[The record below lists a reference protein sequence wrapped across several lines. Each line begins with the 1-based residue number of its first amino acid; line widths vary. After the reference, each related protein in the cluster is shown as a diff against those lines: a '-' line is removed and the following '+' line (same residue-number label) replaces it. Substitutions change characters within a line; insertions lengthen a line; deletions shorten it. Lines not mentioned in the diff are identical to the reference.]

1 MAERIN
7 EVVAN
12 GGPFPTYLFVDPR
25 MPLQV
30 FGKIEQA
37 KRLEVYGG
45 FLHHLKAW
53 QHTFLS
59 QGFNRWRFMWDWSG
73 RLKTIADSAAQ
84 AQKAK
89 QSLG

>member
-1 MAERIN
+1 MAERIY

-12 GGPFPTYLFVDPR
+12 GAPFPDYLFVDPR

-30 FGKIEQA
+30 FGKIAQA

-45 FLHHLKAW
+45 FLNHLKLW
-53 QHTFLS
+53 QQNYLFQALR
-59 QGFNRWRFMWDWSG
+59 RWPYMWDWSG
-73 RLKTIADSAAQ
+73 RLRAIVESFNQ

-89 QSLG
+89 ESAG